1 MKAVQLHGYGDVDQ
15 LRYEDVP
22 APKPGPGEVL
32 VKVAVTSVNPI
43 DWKIRRGYLKELMPL
58 QFPVILGRD
67 VAGEVLETGANVS
80 KWKPEQKVIG
90 LVNRSYAEF
99 LTASADVLAPI
110 PDGLDMQQ
118 AGVLPLVT
126 TTGAQLADHAQ
137 AKSGDTILITGALG
151 SVGRTAVYTAKQ
163 KGARVIAG
171 VRARQKEDA
180 GELGAD
186 QVVAIDSDEEIN
198 GLPELDAIADTVN
211 HDVID
216 KLLRKLKRGGV
227 LGSVLGKPRAAEG
240 KDIHVAAFMAQ
251 PDAARL
257 EKLAEAVRTGALT
270 IPIARTFKLSEAREA
285 QRLSE
290 QGGIDGKIGVVVQS

>member
-22 APKPGPGEVL
+22 MPKPGPGEVL

-43 DWKIRRGYLKELMPL
+43 DWKIRRGYLKDMMPL

-67 VAGEVLETGANVS
+67 VAGEVVEIGANVS
-80 KWKPEQKVIG
+80 KWKPGQKVMG

-99 LTASADVLAPI
+99 LTAPAGALAPV
-110 PDGLDMQQ
+110 PDGLDMEQ

-126 TTGAQLADHAQ
+126 TTGAQLVDHAEP
-137 AKSGDTILITGALG
+137 KSGDTILITGALG

-171 VRARQKEDA
+171 VRARQKQDA
-180 GELGAD
+180 AALGGD

-198 GLPELDAIADTVN
+198 GLPELDGIADTVD

-216 KLLRKLKRGGV
+216 KLLRKIKRGGV
-227 LGSVLGKPRAAEG
+227 LASVLGKPKGAEG
-240 KDIHVAAFMAQ
+240 KDIQVAAFMAQ

-270 IPIARTFKLSEAREA
+270 IPIARKFKLSEAREA
-285 QRLSE
+285 QKLSE
-290 QGGIDGKIGVVVQS
+290 QGGIEGKIALVV

>member
-22 APKPGPGEVL
+22 TPKPGPGEVL

-43 DWKIRRGYLKELMPL
+43 DWKIRRGYLKDVMPL

-67 VAGEVLETGANVS
+67 VAGEVVEIGANVS
-80 KWKPEQKVIG
+80 KWKPGQKVMG

-99 LTASADVLAPI
+99 LTVSADVLAAI
-110 PDGLDMQQ
+110 PDGLDMEQ

-126 TTGAQLADHAQ
+126 TTGTQLADHTQ
-137 AKSGDTILITGALG
+137 PKPGDTILVTGALG

-171 VRARQKEDA
+171 VRARQKQDA
-180 GELGAD
+180 ATLGAD
-186 QVVAIDSDEEIN
+186 QVVAIDSDEEMN
-198 GLPELDAIADTVN
+198 GLPELDGIADTVD
-211 HDVID
+211 HDVIE
-216 KLLRKLKRGGV
+216 KLLRKIKRGGV
-227 LGSVLGKPRAAEG
+227 LGSVLGKPKGAEG
-240 KDIHVAAFMAQ
+240 KDIRVAAFMAQ

-257 EKLAEAVRTGALT
+257 EKSAEAVRTGVLT
-270 IPIARTFKLSEAREA
+270 IPIARKFKLSEAREA
-285 QRLSE
+285 QKLSE
-290 QGGIDGKIGVVVQS
+290 QGAIDGKIALVV

>member
-22 APKPGPGEVL
+22 MPKPGPGEVL

-43 DWKIRRGYLKELMPL
+43 DWKIRRGYLKDVMPL

-67 VAGEVLETGANVS
+67 VAGEVVETGANVS
-80 KWKPEQKVIG
+80 KWKPGQKVMG

-99 LTASADVLAPI
+99 LTASAEALAPV
-110 PDGLDMQQ
+110 PDGLNMEQ

-126 TTGAQLADHAQ
+126 TTGAQLANHAEP
-137 AKSGDTILITGALG
+137 KSGDTILITGALG

-171 VRARQKEDA
+171 VRARQKQDA
-180 GELGAD
+180 AALRAD

-198 GLPELDAIADTVN
+198 GLPELDGIADTID

-216 KLLRKLKRGGV
+216 KLLRKIKRGGV
-227 LGSVLGKPRAAEG
+227 LGSVLGKPKGAAG
-240 KDIHVAAFMAQ
+240 KDIQVAAFMAQ

-270 IPIARTFKLSEAREA
+270 IPIARKFKLSEAREA
-285 QRLSE
+285 QKLSE
-290 QGGIDGKIGVVVQS
+290 QGGIEGKIALVV

>member
-15 LRYEDVP
+15 LHYEDVP
-22 APKPGPGEVL
+22 TPKPGPGEVL
-32 VKVAVTSVNPI
+32 VKVSVTSVNPI
-43 DWKIRRGYLKELMPL
+43 DWKVRKGYLKDVMPL

-67 VAGEVLETGANVS
+67 VAGEVVETGANVS
-80 KWKPEQKVIG
+80 KWKPGQKVLG

-99 LTASADVLAPI
+99 LIASAEALAPI
-110 PDGLDMQQ
+110 PEGLDMEQ

-137 AKSGDTILITGALG
+137 PKSGDTILITGALG

-171 VRARQKEDA
+171 VRARQKQDVDA
-180 GELGAD
+180 LRAD

-198 GLPELDAIADTVN
+198 GLPQLDAIADTVD

-216 KLLRKLKRGGV
+216 KLLRKIKPGGV
-227 LGSVLGKPRAAEG
+227 LGSVLGKPKGAEG
-240 KDIHVAAFMAQ
+240 KDIQVAAFMAQ

-270 IPIARTFKLSEAREA
+270 IPIGRKFKLSEAREA
-285 QRLSE
+285 QKLSE
-290 QGGIDGKIGVVVQS
+290 QGGIDGKIALVV

>member
-22 APKPGPGEVL
+22 TPKPRSGEVL

-43 DWKIRRGYLKELMPL
+43 DWKIRRGDLKNVMPL

-67 VAGEVLETGANVS
+67 VAGEVVETGANVS
-80 KWKPEQKVIG
+80 KWKPGQKVMG

-99 LTASADVLAPI
+99 LTASAEALAPI
-110 PDGLDMQQ
+110 PDGLDMEQ

-137 AKSGDTILITGALG
+137 PKSGDTILITGALG
-151 SVGRTAVYTAKQ
+151 SVGRTAVYEAKQ

-171 VRARQKEDA
+171 VRARQKRDA
-180 GELGAD
+180 RALRAD
-186 QVVAIDSDEEIN
+186 QVVAIDSDEEID
-198 GLPELDAIADTVN
+198 GLPELDAIADTVD

-227 LGSVLGKPRAAEG
+227 LGSVLGKPKGAER
-240 KDIHVAAFMAQ
+240 KDIQVAAFMAQ
-251 PDAARL
+251 SDAARL
-257 EKLAEAVRTGALT
+257 ENLAEAVRTGALT
-270 IPIARTFKLSEAREA
+270 IPIARKFKLSEAREA
-285 QRLSE
+285 QKLSE
-290 QGGIDGKIGVVVQS
+290 QGGIDGKIALVV